1 MDYVST
7 RNKERKVSA
16 AYAIANGIAPDG
28 GLYCPTAFPALTDAD
43 WKTLAESD
51 YKGRSALILGKFL
64 TDFTAEER
72 SWRTLRPRPTPM
84 RSSAAQILHR
94 W

>member
-7 RNKERKVSA
+7 RNRERKVSA

-28 GLYCPTAFPALTDAD
+28 GLYCPTLFPALTEAD

-51 YKGRSALILGKFL
+51 YKGSFSA
-64 TDFTAEER
+64 
-72 SWRTLRPRPTPM
+72 
-84 RSSAAQILHR
+84 SS
-94 W
+94 